1 MEGPDPTEEVPTL
14 LLPSEMT
21 DTHGEE
27 VKNSS
32 ALSYS
37 LDKLTNDRP
46 AADKEITSRL
56 EGFAKKYEQ
65 MSSDIAEASAI
76 IRKSSQY
83 AENLLRS
90 ATFLQC
96 RRKLHNV
103 HSGLSKIDMRI
114 LAIQQKLN
122 SIRRQL
128 PARKHSLVEMG
139 PFYYKCVY
147 PGGVRYRDYPSTNAK
162 IVADNTIAEHNQ
174 IVAIAE
180 RVFIASEHS
189 VFLHNKGV
197 GWLFEN
203 KKDIICFQRVPVPVP
218 GEDR

>member
-1 MEGPDPTEEVPTL
+1 MEDPAADDVPISL
-14 LLPSEMT
+14 LSSQIT
-21 DTHGEE
+21 DAHGGNA
-27 VKNSS
+27 KDS
-32 ALSYS
+32 ASLTFS
-37 LDKLTNDRP
+37 LDNLTNDRP
-46 AADKEITSRL
+46 AADEEITSRL

-65 MSSDIAEASAI
+65 MSNDIAVASAI
-76 IRKSSQY
+76 IGRSSQY

-103 HSGLSKIDMRI
+103 HNSLNKIDMRV

-128 PARKHSLVEMG
+128 PARKHSLVEVG

-147 PGGVRYRDYPSTNAK
+147 PGGVRYRDYPSANAK

-174 IVAIAE
+174 IVTITE

-203 KKDIICFQRVPVPVP
+203 KKDIICFQRVAVPVP
-218 GEDR
+218 SDG

>member
-1 MEGPDPTEEVPTL
+1 MPGTYAEDAK
-14 LLPSEMT
+14 
-21 DTHGEE
+21 D
-27 VKNSS
+27 SS
-32 ALSYS
+32 VLSFS

-46 AADKEITSRL
+46 AADEEITSRL

-65 MSSDIAEASAI
+65 MSNDVAAASAI
-76 IRKSSQY
+76 IRRSSQY

-103 HSGLSKIDMRI
+103 HNSLNKIDLRI

-147 PGGVRYRDYPSTNAK
+147 PGGVRYRDYPSANAK
-162 IVADNTIAEHNQ
+162 VVADNTIAEHNQ
-174 IVAIAE
+174 IVTIAE

-203 KKDIICFQRVPVPVP
+203 KKDIICFQRVAVPVP